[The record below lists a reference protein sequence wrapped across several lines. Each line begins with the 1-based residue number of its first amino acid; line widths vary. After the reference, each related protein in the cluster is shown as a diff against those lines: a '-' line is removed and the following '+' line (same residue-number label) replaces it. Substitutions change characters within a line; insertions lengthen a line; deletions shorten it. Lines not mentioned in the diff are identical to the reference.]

1 MTSPTNN
8 LQIPLEKLNDE
19 DSIISNSTSISTT
32 ETIIQDV
39 LKNKNIYLITKNIEQ
54 RIIEILSYLQSDSN
68 FANNKIHIVKYLQS
82 LFMNVEFNSEIFLR
96 KFIKEKEKINLY
108 KIIINQY
115 IFYTNPGNKPEEEE
129 NYRSDL
135 QTLFLL
141 LLSQVTLEKDS
152 YHYILS
158 PLINYL
164 NEKNISNTKKKNLSG
179 NNFLENE
186 PVINLKSEHIKR
198 ILILLKYF
206 YGYYKNEQSCNGIL
220 NYFFFNGDSQS
231 YITIPNKENP
241 LDSNKKLLNLDE
253 TLCVMIFIKVLPSEY
268 IKAVYNKITFKLFEL
283 IFNDNDKTI
292 HIKININSDNQLIA
306 PPNNDPLFQLLE
318 NETNCLVFKFNK
330 KKTTI
335 NGEIQIGFQKVGLP
349 PIQLESGKGKNSKIK
364 EEIKEIILFKNFI
377 GTCSNII
384 IYKEKKS
391 EGLPDFL
398 FDNNIKL
405 RLSSK
410 DINERD
416 SLRKSSFCLNSL
428 FPNGIYNEE
437 LYSYFSNAELGEQ
450 NNNFKDF
457 FNNNLISIY
466 IPNRYQIPNQNEEK
480 TISNTSNLILIDSI
494 NGLNAEFI
502 TRSPALNGIHIFQ
515 NLYEDDLSI
524 LGGLNNFL
532 PILELIL
539 DNNDFLNLDIFSSF
553 FDLLTVYVFSP
564 KYQNAL
570 IKEDKSNFFKCLS
583 FFLERIPDNFFNNEL
598 AENFKTIL
606 GFLCPPNGENNF
618 NELVSQFHDYILMNE
633 KILLKFNE
641 ENQKNLIHQM
651 SFTAGRKNVN
661 IDIIKIIR
669 IMFNYDI
676 NRKYMFCCKEH
687 SKYFNDENYAIM
699 EPELSNRLEPIM
711 QLLEIIFEK
720 TYKIN
725 MKKYEENINS
735 NNINN
740 TKNKIRKKNSITVLK
755 ANEEP
760 VNIFDDKNFY
770 LLFYFLTYDISPCL
784 QEGII
789 GLLANL
795 IKKHTYN
802 KFGMVFD
809 KKKELIDIIL
819 FVFKTSIFDIKI
831 KALNLILRIDK
842 ENNWNYMEKN
852 DIKTF
857 IQNEILPIFLLD
869 DINDLTPKNNMND
882 NNKININA
890 EDKNEIILEEN
901 TLNNNKE
908 EKEENVDINK
918 IKNEFIEKSQI
929 REEIKEKNN
938 EIKKEIEINGV
949 IYKLFSSTKIEKKVY
964 QKYNKKKYK
973 NLVFNLFLKIFE
985 HFDDPEKVFNLII
998 KTVSNGDLFLV
1009 SSFISKLVGMVQ
1021 DTEIS
1026 KKKNLCYQIV
1036 KNKYFLQFI
1045 LDTYLQF
1052 YILENNK
1059 DSNKTFIS
1067 GFSLEIYKNQNTSEN
1082 KEIPYGENDKKD
1094 MIKKT
1099 LKDCEKIL
1107 NFILNEDITKID
1119 YLLTWGK
1126 YYEELKEENNIYQYA
1141 HELIS
1146 SVILDFQVAGK
1157 NILTFSE
1164 TSNLDDLKVKST
1176 LYFLNIYFEFF
1187 TYYNLKYDEN
1197 IFKDESKVINKI
1209 IKDELKYI
1217 LFNITQE
1224 KFEPNPINELKPVDQ
1239 KIKNNSYLQIIISI
1253 VNPIWTGSE
1262 KKLLKN
1268 ENDVYASYINEH
1280 INKNIFNNELKLLF
1294 DTFDDNFFGN
1304 NKNETS
1310 NTGMR
1315 IIIILYN
1322 FFICFLNVGGTIRE
1336 LKDYLKDFRLFLLL
1350 LITSPSSIN
1359 IDETIKKKKWPNLE
1373 QYEYIRGIIEAIL
1386 FNAIFFFYN
1395 KIKDYK
1401 KQEREFNYKLEM
1413 GEGKEDEKI
1422 IENYKTNLECISSL
1436 KKLYSENLGYILK
1449 ILNKVYRG
1457 VKKDESQNNGFMHYF
1472 SSKSK
1477 TAERVKKTGGFSLI
1491 NEIYEVCFNKS
1502 NIKDKK
1508 AESNR
1513 KYTMDEKDNSE
1524 QSNNN
1529 INNTPP
1535 QKQEK
1540 FERRMFKSYTTK
1552 DIRILTSDL
1561 TSNDDNMK
1569 KLEKKHESE
1578 KDMNNN
1584 ILNLQENLN
1593 LSGNSD
1599 FSSNENNNNTEDNY
1613 LDNIS
1618 KINFCP
1624 KDTNEISL
1632 SDNDYIL
1639 LDNYLDSF
1647 LEDENILYYYNKHY
1661 EERISNLFSFTST
1674 IIKRHENMKKI
1685 IPIYNNIKNLSNYS
1699 DNLCLMP
1706 YYYQE
1711 SEYEKI
1717 LQEKIKNMN
1726 QNLREEIK
1734 ISQKIMEI
1742 EDWSKEEEYRN
1753 CKKNLFKFRRIWSNE
1768 DYFYDLKKYKLKY
1781 KIMNHFTNDLTKIFM
1796 TPITDIDYYLP
1807 KFSKFNDEIFR
1818 SELNEIP
1825 VTKVTDISLT
1835 KIKKINS
1842 KENQKE
1848 INEENRIINPIY
1860 ELNEE
1865 YYSFLKEIEKKEG
1878 EETLVNNNFNQ
1889 KDFEIFSKYIY
1900 NKHLNIKGKVLQ
1912 CEACLV
1918 KLPFHIRGIIYINNS
1933 EIGFYS
1939 YETKRTNE
1947 DEDYDVDKKVCFGS
1961 VFQEKSEKYKHY
1973 CIQIPFN
1980 KMEFIFRRR
1989 YYFKKNV
1996 IEIYTQDKK
2005 SYFFRIDENK
2015 FNEFFDYIISNKA
2028 LPKFNNEFEDITIE
2042 NGKNEEKIGLIN
2054 KSNILFEYN
2063 NYKTL
2068 FFGKKLSTIKNLY
2081 IKWIKWEIS
2090 TFTLLNYLNLFSS
2103 RSYNDINQYPVF
2115 PWIITFYTKTSIP
2128 ELSYDNLENQIIRPF
2143 NKPMGMMDI
2152 TKEAEERKNNYL
2164 FIFDSDE
2171 KDKEENEDRYGSHYS
2186 TSLYL
2191 TYYLVRVFP
2200 FSYLRIEIQGKN
2212 FDDPNRLF
2220 NSLSNSFEC
2229 AITQKSDLRE
2239 LIPEFFCFPEMFYN
2253 NNDLNLG
2260 EILDENTK
2268 QNKLV
2273 NEITMPPWSSND
2285 AYIFI
2290 KYHREFLESIEI
2302 SEKIHEWF
2310 NIIFGSKQKGKE
2322 AKKIHNLF
2330 IKQTY
2335 DDFDEIHNKSSLS
2348 EKIYQNRMVEFGVT
2362 PSQIFRYDV
2371 DKRFSVKALG
2381 KKPIM
2386 YDYHMKKAKEKE
2398 NIFNIENEILIR
2410 ESELYVEGNPYK
2422 IFSSWKKTNEEKNEK
2437 ILILYKDKVKI
2448 ISKIEKDF
2456 FKKSKYNSSSRLN
2469 TLKIKEKE
2477 KLTPKKEE
2485 GENEE
2490 DNKETKEEIIIEEVA
2505 ETNEE
2510 NNEIN
2515 LSKDISKYDKKI
2527 FCPKYRMDIDQSPSL
2542 IYDKGNYLMLGGFWN
2557 GEIFVNKIEDN
2568 EKNKKN
2574 KVQKNYNIISTN
2586 KMSPITIM
2594 KMDESETFLLCANK
2608 IGCIFIY
2615 SNNKENKLEWNLIK
2629 AIHDNQKEIT
2639 SLDLNENLNVFITSD
2654 KEGYNNLY
2662 TFPQCKLF
2670 NSYKINENQL
2680 PTINIFNN
2688 NSHNNS
2694 SSVSRS
2700 ESTLNIST
2708 SQNDLYVDTAIISQ
2722 SPLPS
2727 IIFYFH
2733 SKKCLCVFS
2742 INFHFIN
2749 AKYGFELV
2757 PNGIKK
2763 YSDYFRKDFLFIYNK
2778 RERTIDIY
2786 DIINLEIIL
2795 RTSKIGYTFVDFCF
2809 IKEMENIL
2817 IMVKVDED
2825 DTKENIKDKKIKNN
2839 YKILMLN
2846 MQGSKDNRTS

>member
-1 MTSPTNN
+1 MTTTNN
-8 LQIPLEKLNDE
+8 LPLPFEKMNDE
-19 DSIISNSTSISTT
+19 DSISIISNSTSISTT

-39 LKNKNIYLITKNIEQ
+39 LKNKNIFLITKNIEQ

-68 FANNKIHIVKYLQS
+68 LASNKIHIVKYLQS

-96 KFIKEKEKINLY
+96 KFIKEKEKMNLY

-141 LLSQVTLEKDS
+141 LLSQVTFEKDA

-158 PLINYL
+158 PLINYM
-164 NEKNISNTKKKNLSG
+164 NEKNISNSKKKNLSG
-179 NNFLENE
+179 NNFIENE
-186 PVINLKSEHIKR
+186 PAINLKSEHIKR
-198 ILILLKYF
+198 ILIFLKYF
-206 YGYYKNEQSCNGIL
+206 YGYYKNEQSRNGIL
-220 NYFFFNGDSQS
+220 NYYFFNGDSGG
-231 YITIPNKENP
+231 YIIIPNKENP
-241 LDSNKKLLNLDE
+241 LDSHKKLLNLDE
-253 TLCVMIFIKVLPSEY
+253 TLCVMIFIKILPSEY

-283 IFNDNDKTI
+283 RFTDSNNKPI
-292 HIKININSDNQLIA
+292 HININSDNQLIT
-306 PPNNDPLFQLLE
+306 PLKNDPLFQLLE
-318 NETNCLVFKFNK
+318 NETNCIVFKFNK

-335 NGEIQIGFQKVGLP
+335 NGEIQIGFHKVELP
-349 PIQLESGKGKNSKIK
+349 PIPLETGKGKNSKIK
-364 EEIKEIILFKNFI
+364 EEIKEIVLFKNFI
-377 GTCSNII
+377 GICSNII
-384 IYKEKKS
+384 IYKEKKGD
-391 EGLPDFL
+391 GLPDFL

-410 DINERD
+410 DINDRD

-428 FPNGIYNEE
+428 FPNGICDEE
-437 LYSYFSNAELGEQ
+437 LYSFFSNAELKEQ

-457 FNNNLISIY
+457 LNNNIISIY
-466 IPNRYQIPNQNEEK
+466 IPNRYQIPSQSEEK
-480 TISNTSNLILIDSI
+480 TISNTSQFILIDSI
-494 NGLNAEFI
+494 NGLNAEFN

-515 NLYEDDLSI
+515 NLYENDLGI

-539 DNNDFLNLDIFSSF
+539 ENNEFLNQDIFSSF

-570 IKEDKSNFFKCLS
+570 IQEDNSNFFKCLS

-618 NELVSQFHDYILMNE
+618 KELVSQFHDYILMNE

-651 SFTAGRKNVN
+651 SFTAGRKNVD

-669 IMFNYDI
+669 IMINYDR
-676 NRKYMFCCKEH
+676 NMKYKFCCKEH
-687 SKYFNDENYAIM
+687 SKYFNDENYPIM
-699 EPELSNRLEPIM
+699 DPELSNRLEPIM

-720 TYKIN
+720 TYKKN
-725 MKKYEENINS
+725 MKKDDENLNLNNS
-735 NNINN
+735 NNA
-740 TKNKIRKKNSITVLK
+740 KNKIAKRSSIKTPEKIKEHANNYDNKNL
-755 ANEEP
+755 N
-760 VNIFDDKNFY
+760 
-770 LLFYFLTYDISPCL
+770 LLFYFFTYDISPCL
-784 QEGII
+784 QESII
-789 GLLANL
+789 NLLSNL
-795 IKKHTYN
+795 IKKYTYN
-802 KFGMVFD
+802 KFGMIFD
-809 KKKELIDIIL
+809 SKKELLDIIL
-819 FVFKTSIFDIKI
+819 FVFKNSIFDIKI
-831 KALNLILRIDK
+831 KALNLILSIDK
-842 ENNWNYMEKN
+842 ENNWNYLENK

-869 DINDLTPKNNMND
+869 DVNDLTPKKIIEENKEINND
-882 NNKININA
+882 INK
-890 EDKNEIILEEN
+890 EDKNEIIIEEN
-901 TLNNNKE
+901 T
-908 EKEENVDINK
+908 VDINK
-918 IKNEFIEKSQI
+918 IKNEFMEKSQI
-929 REEIKEKNN
+929 PENKEKNN
-938 EIKKEIEINGV
+938 EIRKELEINGV
-949 IYKLFSSTKIEKKVY
+949 IYKLFSSTEVEKKVY
-964 QKYNKKKYK
+964 KKYNKKKYN
-973 NLVFNLFLKIFE
+973 NLVFQLFQKLFE
-985 HFDDPEKVFNLII
+985 HFDAPDKVFNLII
-998 KTVSNGDLFLV
+998 KTISNSDLFLI
-1009 SSFISKLVGMVQ
+1009 SLYISKLVGMVQ

-1026 KKKNLCYQIV
+1026 KKKVLYDQLVN
-1036 KNKYFLQFI
+1036 NEYFLQFI

-1052 YILENNK
+1052 YIIENNK
-1059 DSNKTFIS
+1059 DPNKVFIP
-1067 GFSLEIYKNQNTSEN
+1067 GFSLDIYKNSTTSE
-1082 KEIPYGENDKKD
+1082 KTEIPYDENDKKD
-1094 MIKKT
+1094 MIQKA

-1107 NFILNEDITKID
+1107 RFILNEDITKFD

-1126 YYEELKEENNIYQYA
+1126 YYEELKEENDIYEYVY
-1141 HELIS
+1141 ELIN
-1146 SVILDFQVAGK
+1146 IIIMDIHLAGK
-1157 NILTFSE
+1157 KISTFSE
-1164 TSNLDDLKVKST
+1164 SSNLTDTKVKPT
-1176 LYFLNIYFEFF
+1176 LYFINIYFEFF
-1187 TYYNLKYDEN
+1187 TYYKLKYNEN
-1197 IFKDESKVINKI
+1197 NFKDINKN
-1209 IKDELKYI
+1209 IKEDLKYI
-1217 LFNITQE
+1217 LFNIKNE
-1224 KFEPNPINELKPVDQ
+1224 KFEPNPINELKPIEE
-1239 KIKNNSYLQIIISI
+1239 KINNIIYMKVIFSI
-1253 VNPIWTGSE
+1253 VKAIWTGSE

-1268 ENDVYASYINEH
+1268 ENDVYSKYITENL
-1280 INKNIFNNELKLLF
+1280 NKNKFDNELKLLF
-1294 DTFDDNFFGN
+1294 YTFDENFFGKN
-1304 NKNETS
+1304 INEISNKR
-1310 NTGMR
+1310 MR

-1322 FFICFLNVGGTIRE
+1322 FFTCFLNIGGKVNE
-1336 LKDYLKDFRLFLLL
+1336 LKDFFKDFRLFLLL
-1350 LITSPSSIN
+1350 LITAPSSIN
-1359 IDETIKKKKWPNLE
+1359 IDESIKKKKWPKLE
-1373 QYEYIRGIIEAIL
+1373 EYENIREIIEVIL

-1401 KQEREFNYKLEM
+1401 KQEEEFIYKLDV
-1413 GEGKEDEKI
+1413 GQGKEDEKV
-1422 IENYKTNLECISSL
+1422 IENYKLNLDCISSL

-1457 VKKDESQNNGFMHYF
+1457 VKEDENQNKGFMHYF
-1472 SSKSK
+1472 SSKNK
-1477 TAERVKKTGGFSLI
+1477 TIDRVKKTGGFSLI
-1491 NEIYEVCFNKS
+1491 NEIYEECFNKS

-1508 AESNR
+1508 NESRR
-1513 KYTMDEKDNSE
+1513 KFTMEDNSE
-1524 QSNNN
+1524 QTNNN
-1529 INNTPP
+1529 TNDKPP
-1535 QKQEK
+1535 QTPQK

-1552 DIRILTSDL
+1552 DIRIFTSDL
-1561 TSNDDNMK
+1561 TTNNDDQMK

-1578 KDMNNN
+1578 KEINNN
-1584 ILNLQENLN
+1584 ALNFQEKLN
-1593 LSGNSD
+1593 LSTNSNA
-1599 FSSNENNNNTEDNY
+1599 SSNENNITLEDNY

-1624 KDTNEISL
+1624 KDANDISL
-1632 SDNDYIL
+1632 SNDDYLL

-1647 LEDENILYYYNKHY
+1647 LEDENVLNYYNKHQ
-1661 EERISNLFSFTST
+1661 EERIAKLFTFTDT
-1674 IIKRHENMKKI
+1674 IINRQEKIKKI
-1685 IPIYNNIKNLSNYS
+1685 IPIYNNIKNLSHFSN
-1699 DNLCLMP
+1699 NLCLMP

-1711 SEYEKI
+1711 NKYEKI
-1717 LQEKIKNMN
+1717 LEEKIEKINN
-1726 QNLREEIK
+1726 NLREEIK
-1734 ISQKIMEI
+1734 ISKKIMDI
-1742 EDWSKEEEYRN
+1742 EEWSKEDEYRK
-1753 CKKNLFKFRRIWSNE
+1753 CKKKLCKFRRIWSYE

-1796 TPITDIDYYLP
+1796 TPIIDIDYYLP
-1807 KFSKFNDEIFR
+1807 KFSKFNSEIFR
-1818 SELNEIP
+1818 TELNEIP
-1825 VTKVTDISLT
+1825 ITKLADISLT
-1835 KIKKINS
+1835 KLKNINLNIK
-1842 KENQKE
+1842 ETVKE
-1848 INEENRIINPIY
+1848 INEKNNRVNPIY

-1865 YYSFLKEIEKKEG
+1865 NYSFLKEIEKKE
-1878 EETLVNNNFNQ
+1878 EDNSTVDNNFNQ
-1889 KDFEIFSKYIY
+1889 KDFEIFSKYIH
-1900 NKHLNIKGKVLQ
+1900 NKHLFKKGNTLQ

-1918 KLPFHIRGIIYINNS
+1918 KLPFHIRGIIYINYR

-1939 YETKRTNE
+1939 YETKRNDD
-1947 DEDYDVDKKVCFGS
+1947 DEDYDIDKKVCFGS
-1961 VFQEKSEKYKHY
+1961 VFQEKSEKYKNY
-1973 CIQIPFN
+1973 RIKIPFK
-1980 KMEFIFRRR
+1980 KMEFILRRR

-1996 IEIYTQDKK
+1996 IEIYTQNKK

-2015 FNEFFDYIISNKA
+2015 FKEFFDCIISNNT
-2028 LPKFNNEFEDITIE
+2028 LSNLNNEFEDITIE

-2054 KSNILFEYN
+2054 KNNILFEYN
-2063 NYKTL
+2063 NYKNL
-2068 FFGKKLSTIKNLY
+2068 FFGKKLPTIKNLY

-2115 PWIITFYTKTSIP
+2115 PWIITSYEKSSLP
-2128 ELSYDNLENQIIRPF
+2128 DLSTENIIRPF
-2143 NKPMGMMDI
+2143 NTPMGMIDI
-2152 TKEAEERKNNYL
+2152 TEEAKERKNNYL
-2164 FIFDSDE
+2164 IIFESDE

-2220 NSLSNSFEC
+2220 NSLENSFEC

-2260 EILDENTK
+2260 EIVDENTK

-2335 DDFDEIHNKSSLS
+2335 DDFDEVHNKSPLS

-2381 KKPIM
+2381 KKSIM
-2386 YDYHMKKAKEKE
+2386 YEYHMKKGKEKD
-2398 NIFNIENEILIR
+2398 NIFNLEKEIFIR
-2410 ESELYVEGNPYK
+2410 ESELYFEGNPYK
-2422 IFSSWKKTNEEKNEK
+2422 IFSSWKKNDEEKNEK

-2456 FKKSKYNSSSRLN
+2456 FKKSKYNSSSKLI
-2469 TLKIKEKE
+2469 TLKNKEKE

-2485 GENEE
+2485 KENEE
-2490 DNKETKEEIIIEEVA
+2490 ENKETKEEIIIEEVA
-2505 ETNEE
+2505 ELNEE

-2515 LSKDISKYDKKI
+2515 LSKDVSKYDKKI
-2527 FCPKYRMDIDQSPSL
+2527 FCPKYRMDISQSPAL

-2557 GEIFVNKIEDN
+2557 GDIFINKIEDN

-2574 KVQKNYNIISTN
+2574 KAQKNYNIISTN

-2594 KMDESETFLLCANK
+2594 KMDESETFLICANK
-2608 IGCIFIY
+2608 IGSIFIY
-2615 SNNKENKLEWNLIK
+2615 LVNRENKLEWNLTKVIQ
-2629 AIHDNQKEIT
+2629 DNQKEIT
-2639 SLDLNENLNVFITSD
+2639 SLDLNENLNIFITTD
-2654 KEGYNNLY
+2654 KEGYINLY

-2680 PTINIFNN
+2680 PTSNIPND

-2694 SSVSRS
+2694 TSVSRS
-2700 ESTLNIST
+2700 ESNINIIT

-2727 IIFYFH
+2727 LIFYIP

-2749 AKYGFELV
+2749 AKYGIELV

-2778 RERTIDIY
+2778 REKTIDIY
-2786 DIINLEIIL
+2786 DIMNLEIIL
-2795 RTSKIGYTFVDFCF
+2795 RTAKIEYTFVDFCF
-2809 IKEMENIL
+2809 SKEMENAL
-2817 IMVKVDED
+2817 IMVKVDDED
-2825 DTKENIKDKKIKNN
+2825 INENIKDKNVKKN

-2846 MQGSKDNRTS
+2846 PQGNKDNKNL